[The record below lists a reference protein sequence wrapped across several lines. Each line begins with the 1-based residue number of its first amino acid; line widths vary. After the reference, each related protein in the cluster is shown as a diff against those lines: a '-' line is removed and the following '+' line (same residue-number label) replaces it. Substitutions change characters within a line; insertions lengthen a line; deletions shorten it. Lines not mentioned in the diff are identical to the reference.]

1 MGVCLASGSNVH
13 PAEHIIGTRWSMSFT
28 PPVSGF
34 NVAADWR
41 VITVNGLS
49 SVWSLR
55 RRRVLPSAGCFR
67 TEALTWGGFL
77 CPQCRF
83 GCGQT
88 DLGPPRLGYLRNVWR
103 VNLVAWE
110 EELSHMRFFFSPD
123 SSSHILVPEN
133 YQITPFSS
141 HSESSTN
148 HSCTIKTQFVPFF
161 LMIRYRVKLNL
172 LRI

>member
-1 MGVCLASGSNVH
+1 MGVCLASELNVH
-13 PAEHIIGTRWSMSFT
+13 LAEHIIVTRWSMSFA

-34 NVAADWR
+34 NVVAHR
-41 VITVNGLS
+41 CVITVNELS
-49 SVWSLR
+49 CVWSLR
-55 RRRVLPSAGCFR
+55 RRQVLPSAGCFR
-67 TEALTWGGFL
+67 MKALTWGGFL

-103 VNLVAWE
+103 VNIVAWE
-110 EELSHMRFFFSPD
+110 EELSHMRFFFFSPV

-133 YQITPFSS
+133 YQITSFSS

-161 LMIRYRVKLNL
+161 LLNDQ
-172 LRI
+172 IESQN